1 MFNRNSQYGVRKE
14 NMPNPAETDTS
25 ITAFFSRGGGGG
37 GNNNVKETR
46 GRQPTK
52 KSRPHSW
59 HSTIQKGLARARSRS
74 MGRDK
79 EKDKLKRASAAL
91 THGKYFIFQLLKKSI
106 Y

>member
-14 NMPNPAETDTS
+14 NMTNPAETDTS

-46 GRQPTK
+46 GRQQTK

-91 THGKYFIFQLLKKSI
+91 THGKYFI
-106 Y
+106 